1 MKKNKAVIL
10 FLLRFFVS
18 YFILTA
24 LYQWYLVKNQK
35 ITTEYKCCSITNT
48 VTKHSVSLGNLTS
61 YSFKSIPSQYDASN
75 YFYINDQLVS
85 RIIEG
90 CNGISVIILFWAFII
105 AFKGRF
111 KETILFGLVGSF
123 LIYALNIF
131 RIDVIAIG
139 LYEFPEQTELLHQ
152 ILFPAII
159 YGFIFILWVV
169 WVKYFAIKEKKNV

>member
-18 YFILTA
+18 YFILSV
-24 LYQWYLVKNQK
+24 LYQWYIAENQE
-35 ITTEYKCCSITNT
+35 TAPVYKCCPITNT
-48 VTKHSVSLGNLTS
+48 VTKHSVSLGNLTR
-61 YSFKSIPSQYDASN
+61 YNFKSIPSQDEVSN
-75 YFYINDQLVS
+75 YFYINNRLVS

-105 AFKGRF
+105 AFKGKF
-111 KETILFGLVGSF
+111 KETILFGLVGSI

-139 LYEFPEQTELLHQ
+139 LYEFPDYTELLHQ

-159 YGFIFILWVV
+159 YGFVFLLWVV